1 MAGKSTEIPTSTY
14 ILHTYVH
21 PKYKQQ
27 LTERRKE
34 RLGECNKETT
44 FQILDT
50 YYENGGNFIDTYA

>member
-1 MAGKSTEIPTSTY
+1 MY
-14 ILHTYVH
+14 

-27 LTERRKE
+27 LTEQKRRKE

>member
-1 MAGKSTEIPTSTY
+1 MAGKSHWDTY
-14 ILHTYVH
+14 LYIHTTCVH